1 MMTKNGG
8 AACPPL
14 LKAMMELAAKA
25 AGYDVAYHAGYA
37 LFHHNVN
44 GRPIWDP
51 LDDDGDSRRLQVDTG
66 LSLARFDDAMV
77 AMHQPSG
84 RSWAERHDAHPNSFA
99 AARLAVLRAASELD
113 RNNLPILKEAYRRG
127 EGGAA

>member
-1 MMTKNGG
+1 MSDE
-8 AACPPL
+8 L
-14 LKAMMELAAKA
+14 LKAMLELAAKA
-25 AGYDVAYHAGYA
+25 AGYDVVWVVSWSAFRHRNPILDAGLERY
-37 LFHHNVN
+37 L
-44 GRPIWDP
+44 WDP
-51 LDDDGDSRRLQVDTG
+51 ENDDGDSRRLQVDTG
-66 LSLARFDDAMV
+66 LTLARFDDAMV

-113 RNNLPILKEAYRRG
+113 RNNLPILKEAYLRG

>member
-1 MMTKNGG
+1 MNQH
-8 AACPPL
+8 L
-14 LKAMMELAAKA
+14 LKTMLELSAKQ
-25 AGYDVAYHAGYA
+25 AGYEVRYEPGYLTFFRA
-37 LFHHNVN
+37 DVN
-44 GRPIWDP
+44 GCPIWNP
-51 LDDDGDSRRLQVDTG
+51 LSDDGDSRRLQVDTG
-66 LSLARFDDAMV
+66 LTLARFDDAMV

-113 RNNLPILKEAYRRG
+113 RNNLPILKEAYLRG